1 MLYSLQPTECC
12 ATGCIIRGQSVGVP
26 ACATCC
32 TLLLEVLIPSPVP
45 CGGTK
50 LVPANAHTA
59 LSILHFVPA
68 PGLVL
73 CIPSR
78 FRHVVADIVTIVLAA
93 MALILG
99 VLDANVPALPP
110 LSECAMFAKSIIL

>member
-12 ATGCIIRGQSVGVP
+12 AIRCIVRRRGVGVP

-32 TLLLEVLIPSPVP
+32 TLLLEVLVPSSVS
-45 CGGTK
+45 CWGTK

-59 LSILHFVPA
+59 LSILYLIPA

-73 CIPSR
+73 CVPPR
-78 FRHVVADIVTIVLAA
+78 FGHVVADIVAIVLAA